1 MEIVSSSCG
10 PSVTLFLLHS
20 EDLDGGYGSAE
31 MQPERR
37 ARRRNAGRL
46 WPPCPPLHSGLKALN
61 LRGMGTESPSCVG
74 ALPRHKLMVSQSS
87 GMILGK
93 PISSKE
99 KLFHD

>member
-1 MEIVSSSCG
+1 VRSRGAPVSYS
-10 PSVTLFLLHS
+10 
-20 EDLDGGYGSAE
+20 
-31 MQPERR
+31 
-37 ARRRNAGRL
+37 
-46 WPPCPPLHSGLKALN
+46 
-61 LRGMGTESPSCVG
+61 TESPSCVG